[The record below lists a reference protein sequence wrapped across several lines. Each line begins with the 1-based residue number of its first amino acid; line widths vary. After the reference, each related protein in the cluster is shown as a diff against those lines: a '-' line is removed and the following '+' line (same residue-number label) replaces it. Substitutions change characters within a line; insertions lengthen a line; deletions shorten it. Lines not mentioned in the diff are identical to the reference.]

1 MEIAIK
7 LYKREGTYYSAEKKK
22 DVPYTNFYL
31 SLNGQMIAIDIK
43 YFKNPK
49 LDNRDP
55 SYAGKF
61 AQMSMV
67 AELLPPAE
75 NKGESSNVPAP
86 SDADAPDAPG
96 ADELPS

>member
-67 AELLPPAE
+67 AELLPPTE
-75 NKGESSNVPAP
+75 NKNESSSALAP
-86 SDADAPDAPG
+86 SDS
-96 ADELPS
+96 DELPL